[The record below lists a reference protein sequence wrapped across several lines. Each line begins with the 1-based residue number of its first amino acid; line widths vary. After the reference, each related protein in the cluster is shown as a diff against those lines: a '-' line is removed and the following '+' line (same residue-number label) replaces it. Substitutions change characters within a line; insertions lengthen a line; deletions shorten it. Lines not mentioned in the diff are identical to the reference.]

1 MSLAVAAPRAEPA
14 RGGDLKSLVIKRAAE
29 FTMVPAAAMK
39 AMEVGRN
46 PACSMKEYA
55 AAIESDVKL
64 TADILCM
71 ANSSLYATGAP
82 AATMRDA
89 VMRLGLRRCQN
100 LILTTCTAGLLRTLP
115 MNQSQCRER
124 LWKHGYMTAVICR
137 HMNQELGLGF
147 QGEEFTAGLMHDLGL
162 SLLAALAPDEYAA
175 VADLEENEHGSDVL
189 ARERALLGTDHCEI
203 GATFAAKNSLPP
215 ALVAVIYHHHA
226 PNVAKEHRDL
236 VTLVAVADHMAN
248 RMEQLTHSDGFDHSA
263 NPFLPFLNDAERAE
277 RAMHKVN
284 ADFAKQAAA
293 EALRLI
299 A

>member
-1 MSLAVAAPRAEPA
+1 MSLAVAVPRAAPP
-14 RGGDLKSLVIKRAAE
+14 RGDDLKSVVIKRAAE

-46 PACSMKEYA
+46 PACSVKEYA
-55 AAIESDVKL
+55 SAIESDVKL
-64 TADILCM
+64 TADILSM
-71 ANSSLYATGAP
+71 ANSSLYSTGAP
-82 AATMRDA
+82 AATLRDA

-115 MNQSQCRER
+115 MKQSQCRER

-137 HMNQELGLGF
+137 HMNQELGLGL

-175 VADLEENEHGSDVL
+175 VADLERADEGSGVI

-203 GATFAAKNSLPP
+203 GATFAARNALPP

-226 PNVAKEHRDL
+226 PNAAKEHRDL
-236 VTLVAVADHMAN
+236 VTLVAVADHMAA
-248 RMEQLTHSDGFDHSA
+248 RMEQLTLGDDCDHAA
-263 NPFLPFLNDAERAE
+263 NPFVPFLSDADRAH
-277 RAMHKVN
+277 RALGKLN
-284 ADFAKQAAA
+284 TDFARQAAA